1 MVRKML
7 LKVVSSVVAAFF
19 VMSCGGTKRA
29 TTTVGIVAA
38 ASKMTLEKLE
48 AASRAEMEASSDT
61 FKIVGLTSALKTAST
76 KFAEKYEWLHYG
88 EKDVKDNIFVNNSYK
103 DYTLLTALEVA
114 ENTYFA
120 DYALVQ
126 DVRSLADYDTA
137 GLVHNYVPSDWKAMG
152 LTESDTYPLK
162 GIHFNKIFYT
172 NSNFEKVTGKKLY
185 NIWQLAGTSADPD
198 HLDKVSFQSPV
209 TEQINMSFLLSC
221 EAPANQAR
229 IEKAYEN
236 YYGKKWTAGNSKF
249 SSAGAQWVNEF
260 LANISRWHAS
270 DGTAM
275 KETQLKYDWDRGYV
289 YYGAFAKMKDAAT
302 KYYDGIK
309 GADASFY
316 ETSDKKD
323 KKGKVIGKA
332 GTIQAMKTVKFDWEI
347 DGFNGFMYTMCSQI
361 VNNAAHPYTA
371 CLFARFLLMQE
382 CYEAMVYNSA
392 TPSAD
397 GKKAN
402 QYGYYFPCANNIT
415 YAKGDWDKDT
425 HIAKELNENYSFLR
439 NIKVSQVNALL
450 ASVTSNSKAAEMAK
464 REDAEDKEKDSA
476 SKK

>member
-1 MVRKML
+1 MIKKNLFKTAML
-7 LKVVSSVVAAFF
+7 GLTVLCIAA
-19 VMSCGGTKRA
+19 CGSGKKAGSTA
-29 TTTVGIVAA
+29 DIVAK
-38 ASKMTLEKLE
+38 ASKMPLEKLE
-48 AASRAEMEASSDT
+48 AAAKAEMEASNDT
-61 FKIVGLTSALKTAST
+61 FKIVGLTSALKTAAT
-76 KFAEKYEWLHYG
+76 KFAEHYDWLHYG
-88 EKDVKDNIFVNNSYK
+88 TKDGKDNVYVNNSYK

-114 ENTYFA
+114 DKTYFA

-126 DVRSLADYDTA
+126 DVRSLADYDAA
-137 GLVHNYVPSDWKAMG
+137 GIVCNFVPSDWKEMG
-152 LTESDTYPLK
+152 LSEADTYPLK

-172 NSNFEKVTGKKLY
+172 NTNFEKVTGKKLY

-229 IEKAYEN
+229 IEKAYKD
-236 YYGKKWTAGNSKF
+236 YYNKDWSASETGYA
-249 SSAGAQWVNEF
+249 SAGEQWVTEMI
-260 LANISRWHAS
+260 ANISRWHAS

-302 KYYDGIK
+302 KYYGGII
-309 GADASFY
+309 GADPSFY
-316 ETSDKKD
+316 EKEDVKD
-323 KKGKVIGKA
+323 KNGKVIGKA
-332 GTIQAMKTVKFDWEI
+332 GTIQAKKTVQFDWEI

-371 CLFARFLLMQE
+371 CLFARFLLTKE

-402 QYGYYFPCANNIT
+402 QYGYYFPCSNDIT

-425 HIAKELNENYSFLR
+425 HIAREINENYAFLK
-439 NIKVSQVNALL
+439 NIKVSQVNKLL
-450 ASVTSNSKAAEMAK
+450 ALVTSNSKATEVTK
-464 REDAEDKEKDSA
+464 QEQAEDEA
-476 SKK
+476 KK